1 MYMYLMMEGGR
12 GRGRRKKEGVPGG
25 PGHVCPVL
33 SSLRFIASSHRICL
47 RGGMIRYMVQLGL
60 RDDEISVGL
69 ANKIVSLDCQLLCC
83 SVVVGL
89 YAVPRCMGYGYIR
102 YMDDIYI

>member
-1 MYMYLMMEGGR
+1 
-12 GRGRRKKEGVPGG
+12 
-25 PGHVCPVL
+25 
-33 SSLRFIASSHRICL
+33 
-47 RGGMIRYMVQLGL
+47 MVQLGL

-89 YAVPRCMGYGYIR
+89 YAVGVWDMVILGI
-102 YMDDIYI
+102 